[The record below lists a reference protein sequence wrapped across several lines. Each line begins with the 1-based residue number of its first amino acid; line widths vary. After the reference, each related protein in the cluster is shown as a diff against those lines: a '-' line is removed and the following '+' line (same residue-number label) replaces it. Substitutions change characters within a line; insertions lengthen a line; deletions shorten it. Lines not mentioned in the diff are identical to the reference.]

1 MIEGI
6 VEQMMFPPN
15 FVDYILYLLY
25 TLLPI
30 NITHTEIKTKH
41 KGAMRKDK

>member
-6 VEQMMFPPN
+6 VEQILFPPN
-15 FVDYILYLLY
+15 FVDY
-25 TLLPI
+25 
-30 NITHTEIKTKH
+30 THY